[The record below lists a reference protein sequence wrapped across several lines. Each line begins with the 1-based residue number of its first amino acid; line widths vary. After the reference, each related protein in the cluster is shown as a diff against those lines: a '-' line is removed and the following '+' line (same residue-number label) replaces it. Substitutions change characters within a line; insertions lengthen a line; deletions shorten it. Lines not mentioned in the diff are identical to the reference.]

1 MHPGNGPT
9 LRAYLKTSGSPW
21 LRWGA
26 RIFDNIT
33 VGVVIGAATSKWLQD
48 IPPELA
54 RLQAIPILLLWVP
67 LEAILIS
74 RFAATPGKW
83 LFGIAVFHQ
92 DGSHLTFRTALQ
104 RSGAVFLKGMGAGLF
119 APLAQ
124 VWSFWRIA
132 NGGQTSWDREY
143 SSVIV
148 WQRCYLRACLG
159 ALLLLAQVYFVTSLA
174 QVYFTSTIWRTQG

>member
-26 RIFDNIT
+26 RVFDNFA

-48 IPPELA
+48 IPPVLA
-54 RLQAIPILLLWVP
+54 RLAVIPILLLWVP

-74 RFAATPGKW
+74 RFAVTPGKW
-83 LFGIAVFHQ
+83 LFGIAVLHQ

-124 VWSFWRIA
+124 VWSFWCIA

-148 WQRCYLRACLG
+148 WRRCYLKACLG
-159 ALLLLAQVYFVTSLA
+159 VLLLLAEFHFIT
-174 QVYFTSTIWRTQG
+174 TIWTTQG